1 MLEPALRIL
10 GSDGEEGLLKMWPAV
25 WLGSPAGCSLEFLL
39 CCKQ

>member
-1 MLEPALRIL
+1 MLEPARRIL

-25 WLGSPAGCSLEFLL
+25 WLASGLLSRFLL